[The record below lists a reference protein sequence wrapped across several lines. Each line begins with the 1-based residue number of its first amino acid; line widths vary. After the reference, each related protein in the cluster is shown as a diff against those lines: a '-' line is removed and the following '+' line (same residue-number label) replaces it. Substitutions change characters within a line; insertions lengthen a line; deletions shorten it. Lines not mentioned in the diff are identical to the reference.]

1 MEKNMTGWSKKMQR
15 NFGGFGKN
23 VMALDKKFNAAIGTA
38 AKWGAAVVTAA
49 AAGTAAIIQMTAK
62 TADDLSK
69 TARQLGLTTEEL
81 QALTFAADMQG
92 VSQET
97 LNGSLEKMNK
107 NMGELRAGSGT
118 LSAYLKKVD
127 AGFLTTLEGV
137 SSSEEA
143 FAMLI
148 GAINKTPDEFGKA
161 ALAQAAFGRSG
172 MDMLRIAEAGQEGI
186 EALLKEAHSY
196 GVITT
201 EAGNA
206 SEKFL
211 DEQNRMKSVIIGLK
225 NQAFN
230 LIIPKLADFAE
241 RMRVM
246 LVESGLVERA
256 MGYLSAAIAKIDIDK
271 IVQEIIKFVAWMK
284 EAVATI
290 GKIIAAIQP
299 WIPLIIG
306 LVVAFKALVA
316 FITIYNTVMAVAAI
330 VTNATLWPVLAVIAA
345 VALLVAGIYL
355 LYTNWD
361 KVTQF
366 FADSW
371 VVIKQMF
378 SGFLDFVVMIGAS
391 IADVILTPLKLVLSL
406 ITKLPGM
413 GDKLSGITS
422 ILDKIGNASAFGGIA
437 SSYANPDTRI
447 SESRSVSESRT
458 TNEVFVRADRGS
470 TVSTTPGG
478 APRRT
483 LSYGAIQ

>member
-1 MEKNMTGWSKKMQR
+1 MQR
-15 NFGGFGKN
+15 NFGGFGKD

-118 LSAYLKKVD
+118 LAAYLKKVD

-143 FAMLI
+143 FALLI

-186 EALLKEAHSY
+186 EALLKEAHAY

-211 DEQNRMKSVIIGLK
+211 DEQTRLKSVIIGLK

-241 RMRVM
+241 HMRFM

-271 IVQEIIKFVAWMK
+271 IVDGIVRFVSWAK
-284 EAVATI
+284 ESITTVTRFI
-290 GKIIAAIQP
+290 VAIQP

-306 LVVAFKALVA
+306 LVVAFKALVLIMQIGNA
-316 FITIYNTVMAVAAI
+316 VMWLMSLNPVTLTIMAI
-330 VTNATLWPVLAVIAA
+330 VAA
-345 VALLVAGIYL
+345 VALLAVAIVNLSKYFGGFDKL
-355 LYTNWD
+355 LLAIGQTINAALLTPINAVID
-361 KVTQF
+361 
-366 FADSW
+366 
-371 VVIKQMF
+371 VVR
-378 SGFLDFVVMIGAS
+378 GLLMIMQKIPGVGK
-391 IADVILTPLKLVLSL
+391 IADTALDAVEGFQAGMNRMLTGNDQSAYAR
-406 ITKLPGM
+406 
-413 GDKLSGITS
+413 
-422 ILDKIGNASAFGGIA
+422 IGT
-437 SSYANPDTRI
+437 YANPDTRV
-447 SESRSVSESRT
+447 SESRSVSENRT